1 MGAEALLVAGSLVE
15 GTAVVEAAGT
25 IESPTFL
32 VESRP
37 ALSWGWLFFPA
48 SVVVS
53 DFMRKMTLPF
63 S

>member
-1 MGAEALLVAGSLVE
+1 LVE

-37 ALSWGWLFFPA
+37 ASSWGWLFFPA